1 MKTISHKTCLHL
13 SSIFIVVIGIFFL
26 CCSTTIHADAQTT
39 DFDLKVTQITFGEK
53 HHLFGYIGQ
62 SKTIPWN
69 ANGRYIVG
77 MRTDFHDRLA
87 GQEDEAEII
96 VIDTKNGYDISVI
109 DKTRG
114 WNHQQ
119 GTMLYWNPYHPETQF
134 FFNDR
139 DSESGKVFTVLYDID
154 TDDRI
159 KEYRFSDTPVGNSGV
174 APGGGSF
181 LAINYA
187 RMARLRP
194 VTGYRGATDWT
205 TGVPAPEDDGIFII
219 DIESGKK
226 KLLVS
231 FRQLAEALRPDVP
244 DIDEI
249 SLFINHTL
257 WNRTNDRIWFFVR
270 GNWGRKGT
278 KINASFTIQP
288 DGTGLTRHI
297 HIGGHP
303 EWGDGPVIIGIRD
316 GRQIMYDV
324 NRKEIVGELGT
335 PSIFPDPEGDISYS
349 PDGAFFVNGYDMDGY
364 NYYTIYR
371 LKDGA
376 HVTSVG
382 LSRGAYTRGDLRID
396 PAPRWNRT
404 SDAILVPGWTR
415 AGTRQLHVISIED
428 KSRE

>member
-1 MKTISHKTCLHL
+1 
-13 SSIFIVVIGIFFL
+13 
-26 CCSTTIHADAQTT
+26 
-39 DFDLKVTQITFGEK
+39 
-53 HHLFGYIGQ
+53 
-62 SKTIPWN
+62 
-69 ANGRYIVG
+69 
-77 MRTDFHDRLA
+77 
-87 GQEDEAEII
+87 
-96 VIDTKNGYDISVI
+96 
-109 DKTRG
+109 
-114 WNHQQ
+114 
-119 GTMLYWNPYHPETQF
+119 
-134 FFNDR
+134 
-139 DSESGKVFTVLYDID
+139 
-154 TDDRI
+154 
-159 KEYRFSDTPVGNSGV
+159 
-174 APGGGSF
+174 
-181 LAINYA
+181 
-187 RMARLRP
+187 MARLRP

-335 PSIFPDPEGDISYS
+335 PSFSQ
-349 PDGAFFVNGYDMDGY
+349 
-364 NYYTIYR
+364 TQ
-371 LKDGA
+371 K
-376 HVTSVG
+376 VTSPTHRTV
-382 LSRGAYTRGDLRID
+382 LS
-396 PAPRWNRT
+396 
-404 SDAILVPGWTR
+404 S
-415 AGTRQLHVISIED
+415 
-428 KSRE
+428 